1 MTVSVVMAMLLWQGC
16 NKTEENL
23 TGSIDFGM
31 NPLVEE
37 TLKSLSSGHHD
48 VVAALVTIRNENGEL
63 VYDKEYLEFYMFG
76 DAFVTKSLKLE
87 VGKYWLKEFLLL
99 NEEGEVTWA
108 TPLEGSPLAPLV
120 DDPLPIEFRVIE
132 DETTHV
138 HPQVVRIGNHNPDDF
153 GYVNFNVSFVER
165 FCLAV
170 YFESDCYWLYDSIG
184 YDVMG
189 YDTVVTTEDGFT
201 APIFPARMLVY
212 SNNKLLSETYLYP
225 GENKVGIPMGYEE
238 YKLVVYDCGN
248 YPCFDAV
255 FHMEELK
262 HFSCRNGEFLHI
274 ECHHTHP
281 EVIVTPEDIMEPTIE
296 QGVFGRITQP
306 VWWDGDSTGTED
318 YSIVPMIAQLYIYE
332 SSWEDSIYYHVEDND
347 CLVYPDMNRQ
357 PLAIVQ
363 SNSNGY
369 YQLPMEE
376 GKYNYM
382 VEVPNG
388 FYIDFWVSSHF
399 PGIFEVMA
407 GEVTIL
413 NIHVSDC
420 VWYE

>member
-1 MTVSVVMAMLLWQGC
+1 MTVSVIMAMLVWQGC
-16 NKTEENL
+16 NKTDENL

-48 VVAALVTIRNENGEL
+48 VAAALVSIKNANGEL

-76 DAFVTKSLKLE
+76 EAFLTKSLKLE
-87 VGKYWLKEFLLL
+87 VGKYRLTEFLLV

-108 TPLEGSPLAPLV
+108 TPLEGSRLAHLV
-120 DDPLPIEFRVIE
+120 DDPLPIEFRVLE

-138 HPQVVRIGNHNPDDF
+138 HPQVVRIGNYNPDDF

-165 FCLAV
+165 ICMAV
-170 YFESDCYWLYDSIG
+170 YFESNCYWMNDSI
-184 YDVMG
+184 YPAPMG
-189 YDTVVTTEDGFT
+189 YDTIVSPDDGII
-201 APIFPARMLVY
+201 APIYPARMLIY
-212 SNNKLLSETYLYP
+212 SNDRLLTETYLNP
-225 GENKVGIPMGYEE
+225 GENKVWIPMGYDE
-238 YKLVVYDCGN
+238 YKIVVYDCGN
-248 YPCFDAV
+248 QPCFDAH
-255 FHMEELK
+255 FGMEELK
-262 HFSCRNGEFLHI
+262 HFSCRNGEFLYI
-274 ECHHTHP
+274 ECGYTNP
-281 EVIVTPEDIMEPTIE
+281 EVIITPEDILEPTID
-296 QGVFGRITQP
+296 QGVFGRITQS
-306 VWWDGDSTGTED
+306 VWWDENGTDD
-318 YSIVPMIAQLYIYE
+318 YTIIPLVAQLYIYE
-332 SSWEDSIYYHVEDND
+332 NSMYDSIYYHVEGND

-382 VEVPNG
+382 VQVPYG
-388 FYIDFWVSSHF
+388 FYIDFWVSSHL
-399 PGIFEVMA
+399 PGVFEVIA

-413 NIHVSDC
+413 NIHVNDC
-420 VWYE
+420 VWYD